1 MSWLITPRYLGAAVS
16 DADAQTYLRAVEAA
30 DEQAL
35 EQGVQQAVNQFVIGC
50 KADGIWDPAVQLLLF
65 CGARTLAGATI
76 PLKGATPINQ
86 GFLSGNYDRKLG
98 LGDASNT
105 SKYVNTNVP
114 VNVLGSTSHALF
126 AYGNLSTST
135 GDRELLGRFD
145 GSTSASVLI
154 LSEWQTGTPI
164 GRAFRSGTFV
174 SNQYPVSTST
184 SPVSCLIGSRTSS
197 TSASLY
203 FDASSVNNSTNLSLT
218 VGSSAP
224 IYAFGINSSGS
235 PGGFNRS
242 IIQAM
247 GIFSVGLTATE
258 AASLRSRTSTLMSAI
273 SAAIP

>member
-1 MSWLITPRYLGAAVS
+1 MSWTITPRYLGAAVS
-16 DADAQTYLRAVEAA
+16 DADAQTYLRAVETA
-30 DEQAL
+30 DGQPL
-35 EQGVQQAVNQFVIGC
+35 EPAVAVAVNSFVIGC
-50 KADGIWDPAVQLLLF
+50 KADGIWTAAVQLFIF
-65 CGARTLAGATI
+65 CGARSLNGATI
-76 PLKGATPINQ
+76 PLKGVAPTNQ
-86 GFLSGNYDRKLG
+86 GFLSGDYNRKLG

-105 SKYVNTNVP
+105 SKYINTNVP
-114 VNVLGSTSHALF
+114 VSALGSTSHALF

-154 LSEWQTGTPI
+154 LSEWQTGIPI
-164 GRAFRSGTFV
+164 GRAFRSGTYI
-174 SNQYPVSTST
+174 SNQYPVSSST

-203 FDASSVNNSTNLSLT
+203 FDASSVNNAQNLSLT
-218 VGSSAP
+218 VGSIAP
-224 IYAFGINSSGS
+224 IYAFAINANGS
-235 PGGFNRS
+235 PSGFNRS